1 MKQLLNCSVFCLS
14 TLISWSQVEHIR
26 IERNINPLVP
36 SISGVYTGDI
46 YYYQLCDS
54 MGLQSAL
61 DFKIDSFKIEYSGK
75 EYEIKGAVIPD
86 SICVYIGACKS
97 NQQIFL
103 RDIYASN
110 SKSQRIKLY
119 SMILNVIYEKED
131 N

>member
-1 MKQLLNCSVFCLS
+1 MKQLLNCSIFCFS
-14 TLISWSQVEHIR
+14 TFLTWSQVEHIR
-26 IERNINPLVP
+26 IVKNLNPLVP
-36 SISGVYTGDI
+36 SISGIYTGDI

-54 MGLQSAL
+54 LGLQSAL
-61 DFKIDSFKIEYSGK
+61 DYKVDSFRIEYSGN
-75 EYEIKGAVIPD
+75 EYLIKGASIPD
-86 SICVYIGACKS
+86 SICIYIGACES

-110 SKSQRIKLY
+110 EKSQRIKLY